1 MATKAQQPE
10 SQNLPV
16 KMGELTAPQFTEAVE
31 KSNAELGVL
40 IINSEVDQLVEL
52 ISYLK
57 ESDEVLK
64 LQNEFFERA
73 EEPMNEYRD

>member
-1 MATKAQQPE
+1 
-10 SQNLPV
+10 
-16 KMGELTAPQFTEAVE
+16 MGELTAPQFTEAVE